1 MLWESPLLLHSC
13 PGACWSLRI
22 KHMLILIK
30 RIKILWHSVLK
41 SLRNNLEMSLVG
53 DYAMWIIAFAQY
65 IISYSEKFDLLKS

>member
-1 MLWESPLLLHSC
+1 
-13 PGACWSLRI
+13 
-22 KHMLILIK
+22 MLILIK